1 MAKHTKPIK
10 ESVWAYCRRNRLE
23 SVLMQ
28 WHPVRNRGVT
38 PDEVPAGSHRH
49 VWWMCKQGHEW
60 QAEVR
65 CRTLYG
71 NGCPFCA
78 NRAVLPGF
86 NDLATLYPELAAE
99 WHPTKNGAL
108 TPEQVLAGSEKR
120 VWWQCGRGH
129 AWQTSVSTRTR
140 ANCRCPVCA
149 GRTVLAGENDL
160 ATLSPELAAEWHPTL
175 NGALTPDMVT
185 AGSNKR
191 VWWQCR
197 LGHVWREH
205 GWVGVP
211 LLYKS
216 QGAGGLQR
224 SDDSASGAGQAV
236 ASHAERG
243 PDAGYGNA
251 GDAKTS
257 LVDLS
262 RGTCVE
268 LRHLQPDGGEAAQ
281 RLSGMRGQCK
291 GKPTV

>member
-1 MAKHTKPIK
+1 MAGGGPLPHPLWKRLSLLRQP
-10 ESVWAYCRRNRLE
+10 RR
-23 SVLMQ
+23 
-28 WHPVRNRGVT
+28 T
-38 PDEVPAGSHRH
+38 A
-49 VWWMCKQGHEW
+49 
-60 QAEVR
+60 
-65 CRTLYG
+65 
-71 NGCPFCA
+71 
-78 NRAVLPGF
+78 GF

-197 LGHVWREH
+197 LGHVWRAVVARPEH
-205 GWVGVP
+205 GMGR
-211 LLYKS
+211 
-216 QGAGGLQR
+216 GA
-224 SDDSASGAGQAV
+224 
-236 ASHAERG
+236 
-243 PDAGYGNA
+243 
-251 GDAKTS
+251 
-257 LVDLS
+257 
-262 RGTCVE
+262 
-268 LRHLQPDGGEAAQ
+268 
-281 RLSGMRGQCK
+281 
-291 GKPTV
+291 PTVQIARCWRASTI

>member
-197 LGHVWREH
+197 LGHVW
-205 GWVGVP
+205 VGVP

>member
-129 AWQTSVSTRTR
+129 A
-140 ANCRCPVCA
+140 
-149 GRTVLAGENDL
+149 
-160 ATLSPELAAEWHPTL
+160 
-175 NGALTPDMVT
+175 
-185 AGSNKR
+185 
-191 VWWQCR
+191 
-197 LGHVWREH
+197 
-205 GWVGVP
+205 
-211 LLYKS
+211 
-216 QGAGGLQR
+216 
-224 SDDSASGAGQAV
+224 
-236 ASHAERG
+236 
-243 PDAGYGNA
+243 
-251 GDAKTS
+251 
-257 LVDLS
+257 
-262 RGTCVE
+262 
-268 LRHLQPDGGEAAQ
+268 
-281 RLSGMRGQCK
+281 
-291 GKPTV
+291 

>member
-175 NGALTPDMVT
+175 NGDLTPDMVT
-185 AGSNKR
+185 PGTRKR
-191 VWWQCR
+191 AWWICPE
-197 LGHVWREH
+197 GHVWNCAISSRT
-205 GWVGVP
+205 
-211 LLYKS
+211 
-216 QGAGGLQR
+216 AGR
-224 SDDSASGAGQAV
+224 RPSGCPVCA
-236 ASHAERG
+236 
-243 PDAGYGNA
+243 GNA
-251 GDAKTS
+251 KENPRYEAV
-257 LVDLS
+257 LRACPEQES
-262 RGTCVE
+262 RRRGGSDGFDPLACGTAE
-268 LRHLQPDGGEAAQ
+268 AQPGGVRTDGRSA
-281 RLSGMRGQCK
+281 
-291 GKPTV
+291 

>member
-1 MAKHTKPIK
+1 
-10 ESVWAYCRRNRLE
+10 
-23 SVLMQ
+23 
-28 WHPVRNRGVT
+28 
-38 PDEVPAGSHRH
+38 
-49 VWWMCKQGHEW
+49 MCKQGHEW

-197 LGHVWREH
+197 LGHVWRAVVARRSMD
-205 GWVGVP
+205 GSGCPYCTNRKV
-211 LLYKS
+211 L
-216 QGAGGLQR
+216 AGFNDLTTVHPELVKQWHPTLNGDLTPDMVTPGTR
-224 SDDSASGAGQAV
+224 KRAWWICPEGHVWNCAISSRTAGRRPSGCPVCA
-236 ASHAERG
+236 
-243 PDAGYGNA
+243 GNA
-251 GDAKTS
+251 KENPRYEAV
-257 LVDLS
+257 LRACPEQES
-262 RGTCVE
+262 RRRGGSDGFDPLACGTAE
-268 LRHLQPDGGEAAQ
+268 AQPGGVRTDGRSA
-281 RLSGMRGQCK
+281 
-291 GKPTV
+291 

>member
-1 MAKHTKPIK
+1 
-10 ESVWAYCRRNRLE
+10 
-23 SVLMQ
+23 MQ

-78 NRAVLPGF
+78 NRAVLTGF

-140 ANCRCPVCA
+140 ANCRCPVCT

-185 AGSNKR
+185 AGRRRICARS
-191 VWWQCR
+191 
-197 LGHVWREH
+197 
-205 GWVGVP
+205 P
-211 LLYKS
+211 LT
-216 QGAGGLQR
+216 GGR
-224 SDDSASGAGQAV
+224 DIW
-236 ASHAERG
+236 RG
-243 PDAGYGNA
+243 PGNCARRAAGRFLKVHKGGTFYS
-251 GDAKTS
+251 GDKCRCFS
-257 LVDLS
+257 
-262 RGTCVE
+262 
-268 LRHLQPDGGEAAQ
+268 AAQ
-281 RLSGMRGQCK
+281 RHKSLGFAPW
-291 GKPTV
+291 KPCSARCSRASHSIGCGAVSHGAPRPHPAIFAQLARVR

>member
-1 MAKHTKPIK
+1 MGTFYLLPEKGNFYKANLHCHTVV
-10 ESVWAYCRRNRLE
+10 S
-23 SVLMQ
+23 
-28 WHPVRNRGVT
+28 
-38 PDEVPAGSHRH
+38 D
-49 VWWMCKQGHEW
+49 
-60 QAEVR
+60 
-65 CRTLYG
+65 
-71 NGCPFCA
+71 
-78 NRAVLPGF
+78 
-86 NDLATLYPELAAE
+86 
-99 WHPTKNGAL
+99 GAL

-197 LGHVWREH
+197 LGHVWRA
-205 GWVGVP
+205 VVARRSMVP
-211 LLYKS
+211 LLYKP

-262 RGTCVE
+262 RGPCVE

-281 RLSGMRGQCK
+281 RLPGMRGQSK

>member
-1 MAKHTKPIK
+1 MAGGGPLPYPLWKRLSLLRQP
-10 ESVWAYCRRNRLE
+10 RRTARL
-23 SVLMQ
+23 Q
-28 WHPVRNRGVT
+28 
-38 PDEVPAGSHRH
+38 
-49 VWWMCKQGHEW
+49 
-60 QAEVR
+60 
-65 CRTLYG
+65 
-71 NGCPFCA
+71 
-78 NRAVLPGF
+78 
-86 NDLATLYPELAAE
+86 DLATLYPELAAE

-191 VWWQCR
+191 DVVAVQAWACMAGGGR
-197 LGHVWREH
+197 PPEH
-205 GWVGVP
+205 GWGGVP
-211 LLYKS
+211 LLYKP

-262 RGTCVE
+262 RGPCVE

-281 RLSGMRGQCK
+281 RLPGMRGQSK